1 MKSVAIIAC
10 FGAAEA
16 ALRTA
21 RTVGLEA
28 EAKEAEEVVAKTEL
42 ELQAEFMA
50 IELKKYRE
58 EHRSKFFEN
67 TAVTVSTGTVKE
79 RPIMEPRGEIVMP
92 IVFDGVMVGYPPTG
106 IPVEYIGT
114 EMFGK
119 NRRAELLAA
128 DPHREG
134 HGPQVLAGIGS
145 EPFYRYMGWD
155 EHGKNMI
162 NALFDPRVMP
172 AEAPHNWFTS
182 PQDVTRLPYNNFM
195 ANIFKDEEFR
205 YLWTQYSDMKTPAGY
220 TFAEG
225 AKTGIDNPGHPNI
238 IACGFMFTDEHA
250 PTVWQEFTDEM
261 MFRRHK
267 WHPERDY
274 FHSSNLAGEVPS
286 LRVDPTVNDALMQGM
301 FIKTSRIR
309 TGRSIKGFALP
320 PSIKFQE
327 RRALE
332 KVIINA
338 LATLGETNYAAGFER
353 TLEGLG
359 MSGQTL
365 DLSGTYFP
373 EFMSQSMSEFTTEDH
388 PNIREEHFEQGMD
401 IETNRRLL
409 ASGNAF
415 QHPDSTLLLSTGC
428 ARNWPDARGVWENAD
443 SNLFVWVSEEDHMRI
458 VSMERGGNFQK
469 VWMRFITG
477 LIEIEEAMRATGY
490 EYILSE
496 RYGYIL
502 SCPSNTG
509 AGIRAGSH
517 IRLRYLPKW
526 ADGKLGI
533 QEIGAAAY
541 EGAGG
546 KKFKGFC
553 EEHRLQ
559 GRGQGGVDDEDG
571 GDIVDLSNVDRIG
584 YSEAQLVT
592 FAIKGMASFVRLE
605 MRLHFY
611 KEIEKFETAVASGD
625 RETAARAYNKM
636 KNYNIK
642 DTDKDGNVV
651 QTGEWAGSYDR
662 DLLDPNFN
670 YVQEFCTNPK
680 ANNPVIAE
688 YVAAARAEGDEGKY
702 DEALAALKAVQPLL
716 LEQFNALKEAGLA
729 ESHNDIAAFKAEQKE
744 LSDAKRLQ
752 SKL

>member
-1 MKSVAIIAC
+1 
-10 FGAAEA
+10 
-16 ALRTA
+16 
-21 RTVGLEA
+21 
-28 EAKEAEEVVAKTEL
+28 
-42 ELQAEFMA
+42 
-50 IELKKYRE
+50 
-58 EHRSKFFEN
+58 
-67 TAVTVSTGTVKE
+67 
-79 RPIMEPRGEIVMP
+79 
-92 IVFDGVMVGYPPTG
+92 
-106 IPVEYIGT
+106 
-114 EMFGK
+114 
-119 NRRAELLAA
+119 
-128 DPHREG
+128 
-134 HGPQVLAGIGS
+134 
-145 EPFYRYMGWD
+145 MGWD
-155 EHGKNMI
+155 DQGKNMI

-182 PQDVTRLPYNNFM
+182 PQDVTRLAYNNFM

-205 YLWTQYSDMKTPAGY
+205 HLWKMYSEMKTPAGY

-250 PTVWQEFTDEM
+250 PVVWQEFTDEM

-274 FHSSNLAGEVPS
+274 FHSSDLSGAVPGIK
-286 LRVDPTVNDALMQGM
+286 VDPTVNDALMQGM

-332 KVIINA
+332 QVIIKA
-338 LATLGETNYAAGFER
+338 LGALGETDYAAGFKS
-353 TLEGLG
+353 TLHELG
-359 MSGQTL
+359 MTGQKL
-365 DLSGTYFP
+365 NLAGTYYP
-373 EFMSQSMSEFTTEDH
+373 EFMSQSMSEFTQADF
-388 PNIREEHFEQGMD
+388 PNVRDRDFAQGMD
-401 IETNRRLL
+401 LDTNRRLL

-428 ARNWPDARGVWENAD
+428 ARHWPDARGVWENDD

-477 LIEIEEAMRATGY
+477 LIEIEEAMQRTGY
-490 EYILSE
+490 EYILSD

-526 ADGKLGI
+526 ADGTLGI
-533 QEIGAAAY
+533 EGLGGKY

-546 KKFKGFC
+546 QKFKGFC

-611 KEIEKFETAVASGD
+611 KEIEKFETAVAAGT
-625 RETAARAYNKM
+625 EAAAAAFQRMVHYVV
-636 KNYNIK
+636 K
-642 DTDKDGNVV
+642 DTDKDGQV
-651 QTGEWAGSYDR
+651 
-662 DLLDPNFN
+662 
-670 YVQEFCTNPK
+670 
-680 ANNPVIAE
+680 
-688 YVAAARAEGDEGKY
+688 
-702 DEALAALKAVQPLL
+702 
-716 LEQFNALKEAGLA
+716 
-729 ESHNDIAAFKAEQKE
+729 
-744 LSDAKRLQ
+744 
-752 SKL
+752 